1 MSRSKNF
8 ACVPLCSSFSFN
20 SPGYMHLKDF
30 ENSSSSFIVQILSM
44 NRLVACYSYALVG
57 FIGKKTL
64 NMLRLKKNRETDLPK
79 KEQAQYP

>member
-1 MSRSKNF
+1 
-8 ACVPLCSSFSFN
+8 
-20 SPGYMHLKDF
+20 
-30 ENSSSSFIVQILSM
+30 M

-64 NMLRLKKNRETDLPK
+64 NMLRLKKNRETDLPR